1 MEKIVV
7 FAVLGGAARQ
17 FAVVA
22 RLAAA
27 GIRVCVYGLPERP
40 LGDGVTFCGDWREAV
55 APSRVILL
63 PLPASPD
70 GMRVNLPLAPD
81 EAPIL
86 LSDLFATAP
95 KDALIA
101 GGRFSPGIKAR
112 AEAAGRELYDFAGSE
127 TFARQNA
134 VPTAEGAVAIL
145 MERIPR
151 TVRGLSVAVTGYGRV
166 AKALC
171 RLLLAMGADVT
182 VGARKRAALEE
193 AALAG
198 CRTQPLCGADS
209 VRKLTKGKS
218 AVFNTVP
225 YWLFT
230 KEVLSSLDRDLLI
243 IDLASSPGG
252 VDVEAAGAYGL
263 SVVWALSLPGK
274 YAPETAGEI
283 IADAVL
289 AEWTGGARQ

>member
-1 MEKIVV
+1 MEKKPV
-7 FAVLGGAARQ
+7 FAVLGGDARQ
-17 FAVVA
+17 FSVAA

-27 GIRVCVYGLPERP
+27 GVRVRAYGLPEKP
-40 LGDGVTFCGDWREAV
+40 LGDGVIFCEDWRAAV
-55 APSRVILL
+55 APACMILL

-70 GMRVNLPLAPD
+70 GMRVNLSLAPD

-86 LSDLFATAP
+86 LSELFASAP

-101 GGRFSPGIKAR
+101 GGRFSPGIKAE
-112 AEAAGRELYDFAGSE
+112 AEEAGRKLYDFAGSE
-127 TFARQNA
+127 TFALQNA
-134 VPTAEGAVAIL
+134 VPTAEGAVEIL
-145 MERIPR
+145 MERVPR

-166 AKALC
+166 ARALC
-171 RLLLAMGADVT
+171 RLLLAMGAEVT
-182 VGARKRAALEE
+182 VGARKRTALEE

-198 CRTQPLCGADS
+198 CRTQPLCGAGS
-209 VRKLTKGKS
+209 VRKLAQGKS

-230 KEVLSSLDRDLLI
+230 GEVLASLDRDLLI

-289 AEWTGGARQ
+289 AEWKGGACR

>member
-1 MEKIVV
+1 MEKKPV
-7 FAVLGGAARQ
+7 FAVLGGDARQ
-17 FAVVA
+17 FSVVA

-27 GIRVCVYGLPERP
+27 GVRVCVYGLPEKP
-40 LGDGVTFCGDWREAV
+40 LGADVTFCGDWREAI
-55 APSRVILL
+55 APACVILL

-70 GMRVNLPLAPD
+70 GVRVNLPLSPD

-86 LSDLFATAP
+86 LSDLFAAAP
-95 KDALIA
+95 KEALIA
-101 GGRFSPGIKAR
+101 GGRISPGIKAK
-112 AEAAGRELYDFAGSE
+112 AEDEGRELYDFAKSE
-127 TFARQNA
+127 AFALQNA

-145 MERIPR
+145 MERVPR

-171 RLLLAMGADVT
+171 RLLVAMGADVT

-198 CRTQPLCGADS
+198 CRTQPLCGAAS
-209 VRKLTKGKS
+209 VNALIEGKS

-230 KEVLSSLDRDLLI
+230 KEVLATIDRGTLL
-243 IDLASSPGG
+243 IDLASAPGG

-283 IADAVL
+283 IAEAVL
-289 AEWTGGARQ
+289 AEWKGGVCR